1 VFRVRSRAPELDFWP
16 EATVFSESDIVV
28 SGTSLLRLVEVY
40 GTPAVH
46 SAAAVIPGSGGR
58 PANDARVA
66 VLVVRIVAVE
76 RNASRMTIAQPDARL
91 DNLRLIWSEARMF
104 GRPSSGRHTIGLVVR
119 KPGTTDLAAT
129 DDAFAVDLPVDLR
142 TGDLLAIP
150 SRGIRTD
157 SVGSL
162 HPLTGRRDARPD
174 SVLEAAGRT
183 PAPLWESID

>member
-1 VFRVRSRAPELDFWP
+1 VFRVRSRAPELEFWP
-16 EATVFSESDIVV
+16 EATVLSESDIVV
-28 SGTSLLRLVEVY
+28 SGISLLRLAEVY

-76 RNASRMTIAQPDARL
+76 RNASRMTIVQSDARL

-104 GRPSSGRHTIGLVVR
+104 GRPSSARHTIGLVVR
-119 KPGTTDLAAT
+119 KPGTMDLAAT
-129 DDAFAVDLPVDLR
+129 DDAFAVDLPRDLR

-150 SRGIRTD
+150 SRGIQTG
-157 SVGSL
+157 SVGPL
-162 HPLTGRRDARPD
+162 HPLTGRRDGSPD
-174 SVLEAAGRT
+174 SIFQDGGRT
-183 PAPLWESID
+183 PAPRWESIG